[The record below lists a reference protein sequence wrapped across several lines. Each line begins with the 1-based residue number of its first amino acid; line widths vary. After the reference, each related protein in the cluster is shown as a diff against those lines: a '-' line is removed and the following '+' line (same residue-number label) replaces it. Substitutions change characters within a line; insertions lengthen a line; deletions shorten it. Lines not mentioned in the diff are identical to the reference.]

1 MVLTPDVDAPVAS
14 TVNRLTTVE
23 DMNTE
28 MHCYESCIDKNEV
41 DTDLSSHVIERPL
54 LLSVV
59 KQMAIL
65 GFNAILLIA
74 DTRKRF
80 NDMQATDIC
89 QKLLIAQSDSDR
101 VDATDVGVINHI
113 SDVDSVIGHSID
125 NRIDSYRNVVSS
137 ILTSMTIAALNGVL
151 NSEFSD
157 ANSDELVVNHP
168 ISLIEGAVDPLSYTL
183 ENGKFHIVKTSTSS
197 NPIDNINSNKNENE
211 EEDDNDNEDEHDS
224 NYNISSSS
232 KEKEKKEQKKLD
244 LNNENNEV
252 NVNGEKQVRSQ
263 RRSLR
268 IFSIRLWS

>member
-14 TVNRLTTVE
+14 TVNCITAVE

-80 NDMQATDIC
+80 YDMQATDIC

-101 VDATDVGVINHI
+101 VDATDNVGEINHI
-113 SDVDSVIGHSID
+113 SVVDSVIGHSVD
-125 NRIDSYRNVVSS
+125 DRIDSYRNVVSS
-137 ILTSMTIAALNGVL
+137 ILTSMTIAAFNGVA
-151 NSEFSD
+151 NSEISD
-157 ANSDELVVNHP
+157 ANLDELIAKHP
-168 ISLIEGAVDPLSYTL
+168 ISLIEGAVDPLSYTI
-183 ENGKFHIVKTSTSS
+183 ENGKFHFIKSST
-197 NPIDNINSNKNENE
+197 PIDIIDSVRDKNES
-211 EEDDNDNEDEHDS
+211 EHYS
-224 NYNISSSS
+224 NYNNISSTI
-232 KEKEKKEQKKLD
+232 KEKKERKEMD

-252 NVNGEKQVRSQ
+252 NINGGKQVRSR
-263 RRSLR
+263 RRSLK